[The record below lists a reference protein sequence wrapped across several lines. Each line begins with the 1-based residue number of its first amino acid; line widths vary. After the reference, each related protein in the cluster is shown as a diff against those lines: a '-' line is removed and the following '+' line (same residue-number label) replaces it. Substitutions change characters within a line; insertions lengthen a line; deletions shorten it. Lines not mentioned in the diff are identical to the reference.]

1 LPYEALP
8 LPSGDD
14 FFLTTTFV
22 SFFFL
27 FLQVDITE
35 GITKQVT
42 LFWCRGC
49 GKYLRPPW
57 VHCELESRQ
66 LLALC
71 LKKIKGINQVKL
83 VDANFVWTEPHSRR
97 IKIKLTVQKEVMNG
111 IILQQAFVVEF
122 VIQTQ
127 QCDACQKSYTEDPWK
142 A

>member
-1 LPYEALP
+1 M
-8 LPSGDD
+8 
-14 FFLTTTFV
+14 
-22 SFFFL
+22 
-27 FLQVDITE
+27 
-35 GITKQVT
+35 
-42 LFWCRGC
+42 
-49 GKYLRPPW
+49 
-57 VHCELESRQ
+57 HCELESRQ